1 VESAAIGPA
10 VATNV
15 AELAPAPIM
24 TEAGA
29 VRPGLLEAI
38 ATAVTEEAERVRLTV
53 QEDFAPLCR
62 DAGVHVS
69 EESAI
74 EAARPI
80 EAERD
85 MPP

>member
-1 VESAAIGPA
+1 
-10 VATNV
+10 
-15 AELAPAPIM
+15 M
-24 TEAGA
+24 TEAGT

-53 QEDFAPLCR
+53 QEDFSPPCR
-62 DAGVHVS
+62 DAGAHVS
-69 EESAI
+69 EESAT
-74 EAARPI
+74 EEDRPI